1 MRVAT
6 FANSDRMLTASLRT
20 QSRMAELQLQQASG
34 SISTDYGGLGASART
49 LLLLEAN
56 MKTSEAYA
64 GAASEASGRVEVM
77 VSTLSTVTDLLT
89 SFRSELTGAMSTSRS
104 DTADASLI
112 ATAGTYLEELA
123 GLLNVQ
129 FEGRYLFAGDATGTA
144 PVDLDGYTATS
155 DAANTSYYFGDAAVA
170 TLRIGSE
177 QSVAYGVAADE
188 VGFEQAFRALA
199 QIAQASSLDDEA
211 LTQAYDLLV
220 SAIEDS
226 HRGAVPP
233 RLARRPRIRAHVS
246 SGRDSYQAL
255 LETAISDLRDADV
268 TVVAVKLASYET
280 QLQASFSALAQV
292 QSLSLLDYLR

>member
-6 FANSDRMLTASLRT
+6 FANSDRMLSASLKT
-20 QSRMAELQLQQASG
+20 QSRMAELQMQQASG
-34 SISTDYGGLGASART
+34 SVSTDYGGLGASART

-56 MKTSEAYA
+56 MASSQSYA
-64 GAASEASGRVEVM
+64 AAASEAAGRVEVM

-89 SFRSELTGAMSTSRS
+89 SFRAELTGAMSTSRS

-144 PVDLDGYTATS
+144 PIDLDGYAATA
-155 DAANTSYYFGDAAVA
+155 DAADTSYYLGDATVA
-170 TLRIGSE
+170 SVRISAE
-177 QSVAYGVAADE
+177 QSVAYGVTADNE
-188 VGFEQAFRALA
+188 AFEQAFRALA
-199 QIAQASSLDDEA
+199 QVAQASSLDDDA

-220 SAIEDS
+220 SALEDIIVVQS
-226 HRGAVPP
+226 
-233 RLARRPRIRAHVS
+233 RLASQAGTLERSQERQ
-246 SGRDSYQAL
+246 DSYQAL
-255 LETAISDLRDADV
+255 LETAISGLRDADV
-268 TVVAVKLASYET
+268 TAVAVQLASYET

>member
-155 DAANTSYYFGDAAVA
+155 DAANISYYFGDAAVA
-170 TLRIGSE
+170 TVRIGSE

-220 SAIEDS
+220 SAIEDIIVMQS
-226 HRGAVPP
+226 
-233 RLARRPRIRAHVS
+233 RLASQAATIERSLERQ
-246 SGRDSYQAL
+246 DSYQAL

>member
-6 FANSDRMLTASLRT
+6 FANSDRMLTASLKT

-34 SISTDYGGLGASART
+34 TVSTDYGGLGASART

-64 GAASEASGRVEVM
+64 GAASEAAGRVEVM

-89 SFRSELTGAMSTSRS
+89 SFRSELTAAMSTSRS
-104 DTADASLI
+104 DSADASLI

-144 PVDLDGYTATS
+144 PIDLGGYAATTGVA
-155 DAANTSYYFGDAAVA
+155 DTGYYKGDLAVA
-170 TLRIGSE
+170 SVRISAE
-177 QSVAYGVAADE
+177 QSVAYGVTADNPA
-188 VGFEQAFRALA
+188 FEQAFRALA
-199 QIAQASSLDDEA
+199 QIAQASSLEDDM
-211 LTQAYDLLV
+211 LTETYDLLV
-220 SAIEDS
+220 TSLEDIIVVQS
-226 HRGAVPP
+226 
-233 RLARRPRIRAHVS
+233 RLASQAATLERSLERQ
-246 SGRDSYQAL
+246 DSYQAL
-255 LETAISDLRDADV
+255 LETAISGIRDADV
-268 TVVAVKLASYET
+268 TVVAVQLASYET

>member
-6 FANSDRMLTASLRT
+6 FANSDRMLSASLKT
-20 QSRMAELQLQQASG
+20 QSRMAELQMQQASG
-34 SISTDYGGLGASART
+34 SVSTDYGGLGASART

-89 SFRSELTGAMSTSRS
+89 SFRAELTSAMSTSRS

-144 PVDLDGYTATS
+144 PVDLDSYAGSS
-155 DAANTSYYFGDAAVA
+155 DAADTSYYVGDAAVA
-170 TLRIGSE
+170 TVRIGAE
-177 QSVAYGVAADE
+177 QSVAYGVTADAA
-188 VGFEQAFRALA
+188 GFEQAFRALA
-199 QIAQASSLDDEA
+199 QVAQASSLDDDG
-211 LTQAYDLLV
+211 LTQTYDLLV
-220 SAIEDS
+220 SAIEDIIVVQS
-226 HRGAVPP
+226 
-233 RLARRPRIRAHVS
+233 RLASQAATLERSLERQDA
-246 SGRDSYQAL
+246 YQAL
-255 LETAISDLRDADV
+255 LETAISELRDADV
-268 TVVAVKLASYET
+268 TVVAVQLASYET

>member
-6 FANSDRMLTASLRT
+6 FANSDRMLSASLKT
-20 QSRMAELQLQQASG
+20 QSRMAELQMQQASG
-34 SISTDYGGLGASART
+34 SVSTDYGGLGASART

-56 MKTSEAYA
+56 MASSQSYA
-64 GAASEASGRVEVM
+64 AAASEAAGRVEVM

-89 SFRSELTGAMSTSRS
+89 SFRAELTGAMSTSRS

-144 PVDLDGYTATS
+144 PIDLDGYAASADAS
-155 DAANTSYYFGDAAVA
+155 DTSYYLGDATVA
-170 TLRIGSE
+170 TVRISAE
-177 QSVAYGVAADE
+177 QSVAYGVTADNE
-188 VGFEQAFRALA
+188 AFEQAFRALG
-199 QIAQASSLDDEA
+199 QIAQASSLDDDA

-220 SAIEDS
+220 SALEDIIVVQS
-226 HRGAVPP
+226 
-233 RLARRPRIRAHVS
+233 RLASQAGTLERSQERQ
-246 SGRDSYQAL
+246 DSYQAL
-255 LETAISDLRDADV
+255 LETAISGLRDADV
-268 TVVAVKLASYET
+268 TAVAVQLASYET

>member
-155 DAANTSYYFGDAAVA
+155 DAANISYYFGDAAVA
-170 TLRIGSE
+170 TVRIGSE

-220 SAIEDS
+220 SAIEDIIVVQS
-226 HRGAVPP
+226 
-233 RLARRPRIRAHVS
+233 RLASQAATIERSLERQ
-246 SGRDSYQAL
+246 DSYQAL

>member
-6 FANSDRMLTASLRT
+6 FANSDRMLSASLKT
-20 QSRMAELQLQQASG
+20 QSRMAELQMQQASG
-34 SISTDYGGLGASART
+34 SVSTDYGGLGASART

-56 MKTSEAYA
+56 MASSQSYA
-64 GAASEASGRVEVM
+64 AAASEAAGRVEVM

-89 SFRSELTGAMSTSRS
+89 SFRAELTGAMSTSRS
-104 DTADASLI
+104 DTSDASLI

-144 PVDLDGYTATS
+144 PVDLDGYAATA
-155 DAANTSYYFGDAAVA
+155 DAADTSYYEGDAAVA
-170 TLRIGSE
+170 SVRISAE
-177 QSVAYGVAADE
+177 QSVAYGVTADNE
-188 VGFEQAFRALA
+188 AFEQAFRALA
-199 QIAQASSLDDEA
+199 QVAQASSLDDDA

-220 SAIEDS
+220 SALEDIIVVQS
-226 HRGAVPP
+226 
-233 RLARRPRIRAHVS
+233 RLASQAGTLERSQERQ
-246 SGRDSYQAL
+246 DSYQAL
-255 LETAISDLRDADV
+255 LETAISGLRDADV
-268 TVVAVKLASYET
+268 TAVAVQLASYET

>member
-170 TLRIGSE
+170 TVRIGSE

-220 SAIEDS
+220 SAIEDIIVVQS
-226 HRGAVPP
+226 
-233 RLARRPRIRAHVS
+233 RLASQAATIERSLERQ
-246 SGRDSYQAL
+246 DSYQAL